1 MPEIQKPED
10 KSGKLCMCKVN
21 LGLGLFTSILLLSL
35 RFIYLCFQT
44 LLYNQRSLQLCFL
57 KTKAESL
64 LQFLG

>member
-35 RFIYLCFQT
+35 RFFKKQRLKIYCNFWV
-44 LLYNQRSLQLCFL
+44 
-57 KTKAESL
+57 KTGQVLRTSDTVIS
-64 LQFLG
+64 

>member
-21 LGLGLFTSILLLSL
+21 LGLGLFTFVTEPQI
-35 RFIYLCFQT
+35 
-44 LLYNQRSLQLCFL
+44 FL
-57 KTKAESL
+57 KTKAENL